1 MRMQATTAGTGFNP
15 CASSETGGLELMSR
29 AMKWVSTI
37 ALTVTTLWILILDY
51 RIATGQSRVSVGFSL
66 AV

>member
-1 MRMQATTAGTGFNP
+1 
-15 CASSETGGLELMSR
+15 
-29 AMKWVSTI
+29 MKWVSTI